1 MDRGRRAAYGRRLR
15 GALVVPAL
23 LGCAEADAISLDE
36 ERALGEDLAGQV
48 AMRLPLVRDSAAAAF
63 VRQLG
68 RGLAAR
74 IDSTGRQYEFV
85 LVDSRV
91 VNAFAIPGGF
101 IFINRGIV
109 ERASNASELA
119 GVVAHEIGHVVAR
132 HSVEALQRER
142 SANTLLGLVYLLLQR
157 QPSEGEQ
164 LAVQVVGGAWMAR
177 HSREDER
184 EADRLALRVLTRA
197 GLDPRGLP
205 GFFSTLLAEER
216 AQSPLVLQWFSTH
229 PLTAE
234 RVAAADTLIATLP
247 DDTLDRLRADLPEFQ
262 RVRERLL
269 ALPPPPEPVQ

>member
-1 MDRGRRAAYGRRLR
+1 MTRAPRAAYGRRLR
-15 GALVVPAL
+15 GALVVPVL
-23 LGCAEADAISLDE
+23 LGCAEADVLSLDE

-48 AMRLPLVRDSAAAAF
+48 AMRLPLVRDSAAAGF
-63 VRQLG
+63 VRHLG
-68 RGLAAR
+68 RSLASR
-74 IDSTGRQYEFV
+74 IDSTGREYEFV

-109 ERASNASELA
+109 ERASNASEFA

-184 EADRLALRVLTRA
+184 EADRLALRVLTRS

-205 GFFSTLLAEER
+205 RFFSTLLAEEQ

-234 RVAAADTLIATLP
+234 RVAGADTLIAALP
-247 DDTLDRLRADLPEFQ
+247 DEALDRLRADLPAFQ

>member
-1 MDRGRRAAYGRRLR
+1 M
-15 GALVVPAL
+15 
-23 LGCAEADAISLDE
+23 
-36 ERALGEDLAGQV
+36 GEDLAGEAV
-48 AMRLPLVRDSAAAAF
+48 MKLPLVRDSVVNTF

-68 RGLAAR
+68 TALAVRA
-74 IDSTGRQYEFV
+74 DSSGRRYEFV

-101 IFINRGIV
+101 IFMNRGIV
-109 ERASNASELA
+109 ERAQTASELA
-119 GVVAHEIGHVVAR
+119 GVLAHEIGHVVAR

-205 GFFSTLLAEER
+205 RFFSMLLAEEK

-229 PLTAE
+229 PLTSE

-247 DDTLDRLRADLPEFQ
+247 DDAFARLQADLPAFQ
-262 RVRERLL
+262 VARARLL

>member
-1 MDRGRRAAYGRRLR
+1 M
-15 GALVVPAL
+15 
-23 LGCAEADAISLDE
+23 
-36 ERALGEDLAGQV
+36 Q
-48 AMRLPLVRDSAAAAF
+48 LPLVHDSIANAF

-68 RGLAAR
+68 ASLAQRA
-74 IDSTGRQYEFV
+74 DSSGRRYQFA

-91 VNAFAIPGGF
+91 ANAFAVPGGF

-109 ERASNASELA
+109 ERSANASELA
-119 GVVAHEIGHVVAR
+119 GVLAHEIGHIVER

-157 QPSEGEQ
+157 QPSEVEQ
-164 LAVQVVGGAWMAR
+164 LAVQVAGGAWMAK

-184 EADRLALRVLTRA
+184 EADRVALRVLTRS

-205 GFFSTLLAEER
+205 GFFETLLAEER

-229 PLTAE
+229 PLTSE
-234 RVAAADTLIATLP
+234 RVAAADTLIRTLP
-247 DDTLDRLRADLPEFQ
+247 IDALDRLRADLPAFPM
-262 RVRERLL
+262 VRERLL